1 MAGICGFLWYFYLC
15 RTFVNYGFSTTS
27 EAWIWLACG
36 ISGRWWKFPL
46 ESWCFSH
53 MTMHLQLH
61 WNMGKYKH
69 NLVRSYGRE
78 NLQLPN
84 SFLHTQEYSYGHVW
98 DASYWCCSVAWYLD
112 FLCFFNFGCCIWQ
125 GVPGAYS
132 EAAAAKAYPQ
142 CEAVPCEQFDAAFQ
156 VGCCRFIH
164 MTWVVVSPSIHN
176 SWISVHTLCT
186 PPLKLPKK
194 HV

>member
-112 FLCFFNFGCCIWQ
+112 FLCLGAVFGREFLGHTVRQ
-125 GVPGAYS
+125 QLPR
-132 EAAAAKAYPQ
+132 P
-142 CEAVPCEQFDAAFQ
+142 
-156 VGCCRFIH
+156 
-164 MTWVVVSPSIHN
+164 IHN
-176 SWISVHTLCT
+176 V
-186 PPLKLPKK
+186 KLF
-194 HV
+194 HVSSLMLLSR